1 VRAYASCPGKEVIKW
16 VSVCL
21 VQTAASQLV
30 SKMQPSQVID
40 GTEPLTL
47 FAAADDHN
55 H

>member
-1 VRAYASCPGKEVIKW
+1 MG
-16 VSVCL
+16 VC
-21 VQTAASQLV
+21 VVATAASQLV

-47 FAAADDHN
+47 FAAADDHS